1 MNKRYFW
8 IKLKEDFFDSEEMDW
23 VHEQPNGAEYIYI
36 YLRLCLMGAN
46 NDGIVERKVGP
57 LVMPYD
63 IKKLA
68 EMVKSTPDA
77 VAVAVS
83 IFKKIGL
90 VEEAGSG
97 ALFIPGL
104 VGMVG
109 SESESASRVR
119 KHRAKKAAEELPQ
132 SLQCNDSLLQS
143 NENVTKNVTTENRY
157 KRLDTRD
164 KKDIEV
170 DSQKPKTR
178 RFSVNDA
185 IDHLVCGEPV
195 KEALKEWAAMRKD
208 IKKPVSERALS
219 MALDRLK
226 ELCGTS
232 EDSMVA
238 VIHQSV
244 FNDWQGFF
252 PLKDRKGSPAP
263 SDRREEVKKAVE
275 KGSW

>member
-8 IKLKEDFFDSEEMDW
+8 IKVQSDFFDSDEMDW
-23 VHEQPNGAEYIYI
+23 IHEQPNGAEYIYI
-36 YLRLCLMGAN
+36 YLRLCLLAIN
-46 NDGIVERKVGP
+46 NGGVIERRIGKYII
-57 LVMPYD
+57 PYEV
-63 IKKLA
+63 KKLA
-68 EMVKSTPDA
+68 ELVKS
-77 VAVAVS
+77 S
-83 IFKKIGL
+83 IDSVGIALSLFKRIGL
-90 VEEAGSG
+90 VEETETG
-97 ALFIPGL
+97 ALFIPGFDD
-104 VGMVG
+104 MVG
-109 SESESASRVR
+109 SESASARRMR
-119 KHRAKKAAEELPQ
+119 KARAKKNADALPPPQ
-132 SLQCNDSLLQS
+132 QCDKLLS
-143 NENVTKNVTTENRY
+143 HCDKKVTKNVTTEIE
-157 KRLDTRD
+157 
-164 KKDIEV
+164 KDIEIEKEL
-170 DSQKPKTR
+170 DKKKKPKTR